1 MSAATPVKIGLLA
14 TALLGAAS
22 LAACG
27 TQGRLERPAPLYG
40 ASAAREYQADVA
52 AGRRSGDPAVD
63 ASASKRMPG
72 AKDAASTDVDNT
84 PKTTRD
90 VRDPAQ
96 DLTPLSSRPVD
107 GPSNPLGSP
116 VSLRPPG

>member
-1 MSAATPVKIGLLA
+1 MSAATPLKIGLLA
-14 TALLGAAS
+14 TALLGAGS

-27 TQGRLERPAPLYG
+27 TQGRLERPAPIYG
-40 ASAAREYQADVA
+40 ASAARQYQADVA

-63 ASASKRMPG
+63 ASAPRRSLG
-72 AKDAASTDVDNT
+72 SSNTTDDGDNT

-107 GPSNPLGSP
+107 GLPNPLGAP
-116 VSLRPPG
+116 VSVRPPG

>member
-1 MSAATPVKIGLLA
+1 MSAATLTKLGLLA
-14 TALLGAAS
+14 VALFGAGS

-27 TQGRLERPAPLYG
+27 TQGRLVRPEPLYG
-40 ASAAREYQADVA
+40 RSAARQYQEDVA

-90 VRDPAQ
+90 LRDPAQ

-107 GPSNPLGSP
+107 GLPNPLGAP
-116 VSLRPPG
+116 VSVRPPG